1 MQPEGLIEH
10 DHLLLRNA
18 DARPQPV
25 IIRLAVRD
33 HHVQPID
40 GAALKYHHQHLALR
54 ARRCRLRMQ
63 GTGQKCWNHRSADER
78 KGTMTKKDTP
88 GQGHGKKL
96 LCPSLTRYPCEKLRI
111 SAAILAHKWKKCAR
125 LPWPRAAYRDGCATT
140 SPRGVGRKITDKT
153 PSACRRWAI

>member
-25 IIRLAVRD
+25 IIRLAVR
-33 HHVQPID
+33 HHHIQPID
-40 GAALKYHHQHLALR
+40 GAALKHHHQHLAAR

-88 GQGHGKKL
+88 GQGHGEKL
-96 LCPSLTRYPCEKLRI
+96 LWPSLTRLVCSKLR
-111 SAAILAHKWKKCAR
+111 SRRQELTKSDLADAQ
-125 LPWPRAAYRDGCATT
+125 RA
-140 SPRGVGRKITDKT
+140 V
-153 PSACRRWAI
+153 ACRSLAGGSAETSAT